1 MKSNLKK
8 LKGALARVPVM
19 DELNAAWLRQM
30 SPWQRLDLAN
40 EMWKLGRELV
50 YAQLKNQHKDWGNYE
65 LIEEMERRISTAPV
79 LRLPTCQPVS
89 RGSCNHPDKA

>member
-8 LKGALARVPVM
+8 LKAALDRIPVM

-50 YAQLKNQHKDWGNYE
+50 YAQLKNQYKDWGNYE
-65 LIEEMERRISTAPV
+65 LIEEMVRRISTAPV
-79 LRLPTCQPVS
+79 LRFPIGRPIS
-89 RGSCNHPDKA
+89 PAHSSSPRPA